1 MRGIERAR
9 TAFDARGLLVRAAPW
24 LPSLAL
30 AALALALYLATRS
43 QVHTFDALSY
53 IRDVDQRA
61 GFFFHP
67 HHLLYS
73 PSGWLF
79 WRMWRALG
87 YAGDAELPLE
97 ALNSVAGAVCG
108 AGMYGI
114 VLRLTQRWQ
123 AALVAAGLLVF
134 NYGFWYFSVEVEVYL
149 LALLWLLPTL
159 ALLIAL
165 LRRPD
170 PRYSVA
176 LGVTVGMAA
185 LYHQSNGLLAPIVV
199 AAAALSDAD
208 RRDRIRALLTVGA
221 ISGGVVALGYGL
233 AGFGYQG
240 YRSLG
245 QLVDWM
251 LFFLRTGWWG
261 HPTRDTLT
269 DLGAGLGNSISPEGA
284 WGYWLAIGA
293 LLALGGRAAIRRW
306 PREVALCCVWIAVYA
321 AFFIWWEAE
330 NIEFWIATLLPL
342 WALCGLCVAAIGAG
356 RARRAAMTLACLLP
370 LALAWH
376 NAPIVQRRGDPRLDL
391 QRVLAAR
398 VQAASSPGDL
408 IISPGGTLELYLP
421 YYENRRY
428 VRTLN
433 GLLFQTNGDVSAAL
447 ARLRTEID
455 ASLHAGLSV
464 LVGREA
470 LDPTPENYPRYR
482 VPQAQLDAFWA
493 PYRAALRPAIDFE
506 GATEFWRIPNA
517 GEVAAGG
524 GWRWRDFAWGWQA
537 DNAERERFT
546 AEGWCFDP
554 QVDPRLTSPVLSL
567 PAARVRAITLRM
579 QTSARNERAQ
589 LFYAGP
595 DGRMDEAH
603 SVSWALAGD
612 GAPHDYTVMLDGAPG
627 WEGAITRLRLDPITR
642 GDGAPGSGTCVES
655 LAAIP

>member
-1 MRGIERAR
+1 MRGIERSRA
-9 TAFDARGLLVRAAPW
+9 AFGERALWVRAAPW
-24 LPSLAL
+24 LPPIAL
-30 AALALALYLATRS
+30 AGLALALYLATLS
-43 QVHTFDALSY
+43 HVHTFDALSY
-53 IRDVDQRA
+53 IRDVNQRA

-87 YAGDAELPLE
+87 YGGDAELPLE

-108 AGMYGI
+108 VGMYWL
-114 VLRLTQRWQ
+114 VLRLTRRWQ

-134 NYGFWYFSVEVEVYL
+134 NYGVWYFSVEVEVYL
-149 LALLWLLPTL
+149 PALLWLLATL
-159 ALLIAL
+159 ALLSGL
-165 LRRPD
+165 LRRPSA
-170 PRYSVA
+170 RLSVA
-176 LGVTVGMAA
+176 LGITVGMAA

-199 AAAALSDAD
+199 AAAALSESG
-208 RRDRIRALLTVGA
+208 RRERVRALLTIGA
-221 ISGGVVALGYGL
+221 VAGGIVALGYGL

-240 YRSLG
+240 YRSAG

-269 DLGAGLGNSISPEGA
+269 DLGAGLGNSISPEGG

-293 LLALGGRAAIRRW
+293 LLALGGRGAIRRW
-306 PREVALCCVWIAVYA
+306 PRAVALCCVWIAVYG

-342 WALCGLCVAAIGAG
+342 WVICGLCVAAIGAG
-356 RARRAAMTLACLLP
+356 RALRGALALACLLP
-370 LALAWH
+370 LLLAWH
-376 NAPIVQRRGDPRLDL
+376 NAPIVQRRGDARLDL

-398 VQAASSPGDL
+398 VRAASAPGDL

-433 GLLFQTNGDVSAAL
+433 GLLFQTNGDVAATL
-447 ARLRTEID
+447 ARLGAEID

-464 LVGREA
+464 LVGHEA
-470 LDPTPENYPRYR
+470 LAPLPENYPRYR
-482 VPQAQLDAFWA
+482 VPQSQLDAFWK
-493 PYRAALRPAIDFE
+493 PYRAALRPAIEFQ
-506 GATEFWRIPNA
+506 GATEFWRIPSA
-517 GEVAAGG
+517 GEVVSGG

-537 DNAERERFT
+537 TNVGRERFT

-567 PAARVRAITLRM
+567 PAAQAITVRM
-579 QTSARNERAQ
+579 RTSAPNERAQ

-612 GAPHDYTVMLDGAPG
+612 GAPHDYTVTLGGAPG
-627 WEGAITRLRLDPITR
+627 WGGPITRLRLDPVTR
-642 GDGAPGSGTCVES
+642 GDGATGGATCVES
-655 LAAIP
+655 LAALP